1 MNWLDIILSHLPT
14 IILVIA
20 AFFFFGAEVIKTM
33 KVWRDKKQEVI
44 DGAVAEKT
52 EKQNIQNEFVDLH
65 AKIDNILTILKDTNK
80 RIDSGFERIAGAEDK
95 ISMLIKSDI
104 DDIKSWIVEKYL
116 FFFCKQGWVDEFSMD
131 TINKRFADYDAEG
144 GNSYIEGLVHQI
156 RSLPRSPEEKAQRD
170 KLSQH

>member
-1 MNWLDIILSHLPT
+1 
-14 IILVIA
+14 
-20 AFFFFGAEVIKTM
+20 
-33 KVWRDKKQEVI
+33 
-44 DGAVAEKT
+44 
-52 EKQNIQNEFVDLH
+52 
-65 AKIDNILTILKDTNK
+65 
-80 RIDSGFERIAGAEDK
+80 
-95 ISMLIKSDI
+95 MLIKSDI

-170 KLSQH
+170 RHNN